1 MLHISAIHVSRKLRC
16 AAMVAGTA
24 LLPLLASPPAAAQNY
39 CPAVW
44 KQGVLNLNFNPAF
57 TRIDTYSSPSG
68 PSEDLMVTS
77 FFNVLKDP
85 TGMVVTSYFERDLL
99 ARIRGLAT
107 LNPLTFDKDLD
118 VEELSD
124 IGGPPVI
131 GAPNTMNWPNDAIRV
146 PDGVVPFEAV
156 AVPQGFHPAIPP
168 GRLSLINLDHP
179 NRQEYIV
186 HQSTGGPPGDS
197 CDDLTSKPRFYHD
210 MVFVDMDSDGF
221 KDIVTVRSSFKVAG
235 YGSVCFF
242 SGELVYFKNPGPA
255 LSPTV
260 QWEEHVLLGYPGSGA
275 GAGPGPDIAIEAY
288 DFENDG
294 VPELIATSFFVAGG
308 FIRIYGA
315 PVGQSWS
322 SVDVV
327 NGPYV
332 RQAQIAGS
340 LQGRPFDITLVDLNL
355 DGRIDILSTNHQ
367 PDNCFEP
374 TLDPIPG
381 RVNVYEQPAS
391 GNVFGGGW
399 IRRTIKDN
407 IRPNATFPE
416 PTAYPGRLA
425 PGKAKAFAPVRGLQ
439 GKVKPWIVVGGDEAS
454 KVWLLTPKSPSKT
467 NWEYQSAVIFDINDY
482 YGPGTTQTIMG
493 PDGISPGEVISTIGA
508 PSVRYDSPTA
518 TGQAQIFIPVFE
530 AKQIHILGLRPGSAA
545 NRVVCPPD
553 VREECPAL

>member
-1 MLHISAIHVSRKLRC
+1 MF
-16 AAMVAGTA
+16 MAGAA
-24 LLPLLASPPAAAQNY
+24 LLPLLASPPAVAQNY

-44 KQGVLNLNFNPAF
+44 KQGVLDLNFNPAF
-57 TRIDTYSSPSG
+57 TRIETYNSPSG

-85 TGMVVTSYFERDLL
+85 TGTTVTSYFERDLV
-99 ARIRGLAT
+99 ARIRNLGS
-107 LNPLTFDKDLD
+107 LNPLTFNKDTD
-118 VEELSD
+118 VEEISD
-124 IGGPPVI
+124 VGGPPVI

-168 GRLSLINLDHP
+168 GRFTLINLDSP
-179 NRQEYIV
+179 TLQEYIV

-197 CDDLTSKPRFYHD
+197 CDDITSKPRFYHD
-210 MVFVDMDSDGF
+210 AVFVDMDQDGF
-221 KDIVTVRSSFKVAG
+221 KDIATVRSSFKVAG

-242 SGELVYFKNPGPA
+242 TGELVYFKNPGPA
-255 LSPTV
+255 ISPTV
-260 QWEEHVLLGYPGSGA
+260 QWEEHVLVGA
-275 GAGPGPDIAIEAY
+275 PVTTTGPDIAIDAY

-294 VPELIATSFFVAGG
+294 VPELVATSFFMLNG

-315 PVGQSWS
+315 PVGMNWS
-322 SVDVV
+322 DVDQV
-327 NGPYV
+327 NGPVARV
-332 RQAQIAGS
+332 RQIVGAG
-340 LQGRPFDITLVDLNL
+340 QGRPFGADIVDINL
-355 DGRIDILSTNHQ
+355 DGKMDILTTNHQ

-391 GNVFGGGW
+391 GNVFDSGW
-399 IRRTIKDN
+399 TRRTIKDN
-407 IRPNATFPE
+407 IRPNPTVPT

-467 NWEYQSAVIFDINDY
+467 NWEYQSAVIFDINDT

-493 PDGISPGEVISTIGA
+493 PSGISPGEIISTIGA
-508 PSVRYDSPTA
+508 PSVRYDSPA
-518 TGQAQIFIPVFE
+518 STGQAQIFIPVFE
-530 AKQIHILGLRPGSAA
+530 AKRMHILGLRPGSAA
-545 NRVVCPPD
+545 DRVVCPPD
-553 VREECPAL
+553 GALACPAP

>member
-1 MLHISAIHVSRKLRC
+1 
-16 AAMVAGTA
+16 MVAGTA
-24 LLPLLASPPAAAQNY
+24 LLPLLASGPVAAQNY

-44 KQGVLNLNFNPAF
+44 KQGVLDLNFNPAF
-57 TRIDTYSSPSG
+57 TRIDTYGSPSG

-85 TGMVVTSYFERDLL
+85 TGMVVTSYFERDLV
-99 ARIRGLAT
+99 ARIRSLGT
-107 LNPLTFDKDLD
+107 LDPLTFDKDAD

-131 GAPNTMNWPNDAIRV
+131 GPPNTMNWPNDAIRV

-168 GRLSLINLDHP
+168 GRLSLINLDDP

-197 CDDLTSKPRFYHD
+197 CDNITSKPRFYHD
-210 MVFVDMDSDGF
+210 MVFVDMDADGL
-221 KDIVTVRSSFKVAG
+221 KDIATVRSSFKVAG

-242 SGELVYFKNPGPA
+242 TGEIVYFKNPGPA

-260 QWEEHVLLGYPGSGA
+260 QWEEHLLLEPS
-275 GAGPGPDIAIEAY
+275 GPDIAIEAY

-294 VPELIATSFFVAGG
+294 VPELIASSFFILNG
-308 FIRIYGA
+308 FVKIYGA
-315 PVGQSWS
+315 PVGQTWS
-322 SVDVV
+322 VVDPV
-327 NGPYV
+327 NGPFV
-332 RQAQIAGS
+332 RQGNIVGAG
-340 LQGRPFDITLVDLNL
+340 QGRPFNVEVVDINIDGKVDLL
-355 DGRIDILSTNHQ
+355 TTNHQ

-374 TLDPIPG
+374 TLEPIPG
-381 RVNVYEQPAS
+381 RVNVFEQPAS

-399 IRRTIKDN
+399 IRHTIKDN
-407 IRPNATFPE
+407 IRPNATFPP

-454 KVWLLTPKSPSKT
+454 KVWLLTPKSTSKT
-467 NWEYQSAVIFDINDY
+467 NWDYQSAVIFDINDY

-493 PDGISPGEVISTIGA
+493 PGGISPGEVISTVGV
-508 PSVRYDSPTA
+508 PSVRYDSPSS
-518 TGQAQIFIPVFE
+518 TGRAQIFIPVFE
-530 AKQIHILGLRPGSAA
+530 AKRIHILGLRPGSTAD
-545 NRVVCPPD
+545 RVICPPD
-553 VREECPAL
+553 VREGCPAL